1 MEVSIVNVWALLEA
15 VECAGASGDDLLSR
29 AAFERRRLDD
39 RDDWIDVGEFNRLV
53 ETAVETAA
61 DPAFGLH
68 WGERATL
75 MKYDV
80 VAPLVAA
87 ARSLRAA
94 AKDVIRFQR
103 LLRDQAEVSF
113 EESGA
118 VAALSFAIADGSA
131 TVRRAR
137 TEAAVVG
144 FVRML
149 EYFGGRDGA
158 PSCVSFAYPAP
169 PYANEY
175 ERILGKHV
183 TFDEPLTRVE
193 FASALL
199 DKPQIGWNAQLYGAL
214 EEQALQSLE
223 KLTRGRMHSD
233 RVRDHLA
240 RVFPAQPT
248 MSETARG
255 VGMSERALRRAL
267 LAEATTFQ
275 RLASETYSAIARR
288 LLSDG
293 TKSLKDVAYEM
304 GFSDPT
310 AFHRAFK
317 RWSGE
322 SPGEFRRNVAKG
334 R

>member
-39 RDDWIDVGEFNRLV
+39 RDDWIDAGEFDRLV
-53 ETAVETAA
+53 ETAVEATA

-87 ARSLRAA
+87 SRSLRSA

-103 LLRDQAEVSF
+103 LFRDRAEVSL
-113 EESGA
+113 EESGG
-118 VAALSFAIADGSA
+118 VAALSFTIADASA
-131 TVRRAR
+131 TVRRVR

-149 EYFGGRDGA
+149 EYFGGRDGS
-158 PSCVSFAYPAP
+158 PTRISFAYPAP

-175 ERILGKHV
+175 ERVFGMHV
-183 TFDEPLTRVE
+183 TFDEPRTRVE
-193 FASALL
+193 FASTLL
-199 DKPQIGWNAQLYGAL
+199 DRPQVSWNARLYEAL

-223 KLTRGRMHSD
+223 RLTRGRMHSD

-240 RVFPAQPT
+240 RVFPSQPT

-255 VGMSERALRRAL
+255 LGMSERALRRAL
-267 LAEATTFQ
+267 LAETTTFQ
-275 RLASETYSAIARR
+275 RLCSEIYSAIARR
-288 LLSDG
+288 LLSNG
-293 TKSLKDVAYEM
+293 AKSLKDVAYEM

-322 SPGEFRRNVAKG
+322 SPGEFRRKA